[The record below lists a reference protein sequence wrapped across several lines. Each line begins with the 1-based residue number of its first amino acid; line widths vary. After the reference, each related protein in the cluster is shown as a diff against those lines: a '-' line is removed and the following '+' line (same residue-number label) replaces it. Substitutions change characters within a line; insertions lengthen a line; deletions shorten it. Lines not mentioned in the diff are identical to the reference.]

1 MSREHMCHD
10 SFWGVAAK
18 ISKTTLC
25 AMTHL
30 RRYQR
35 QYQDIKDGHIK
46 HKNMCHDS
54 FWQWPWRYQRRR
66 YQRQQYVPW
75 RGWSLRK
82 KRKKQKD
89 FSFLF
94 GTQSKARAGW
104 PTRLRLVR
112 ATPWADFAVITTQL
126 WSTITAIFSRVNN
139 FAFNCYLR
147 PRSWDYCQMFY
158 SMQVSFRFHSLRT
171 LWDALR
177 HLYLRISAQR
187 FEPGGLIEQ
196 RRFRI
201 TFLGDDQIVE
211 WQTNKVK
218 RERQISVVKRPQKS
232 AGLELQLC
240 SFLLKMN
247 LAKKTDKIWPP
258 KPHTLAHA
266 EIRNSVTRW
275 DSCRIH
281 ANQKRGKEWSFSDC
295 LF

>member
-1 MSREHMCHD
+1 MCHD

-104 PTRLRLVR
+104 PTRLRLVW
-112 ATPWADFAVITTQL
+112 ATPWADFAVINAQL
-126 WSTITAIFSRVNN
+126 WSTMTAVFSWVDG
-139 FAFNCYLR
+139 FAFNYYIR
-147 PRSWDYCQMFY
+147 PRSWGYCQIFKTIDL
-158 SMQVSFRFHSLRT
+158 FLLNARSLSIFT
-171 LWDALR
+171 LWDAVR
-177 HLYLRISAQR
+177 YLYLWVSAQR
-187 FEPGGLIEQ
+187 FEPGGFIEP

-201 TFLGDDQIVE
+201 IF
-211 WQTNKVK
+211 
-218 RERQISVVKRPQKS
+218 P
-232 AGLELQLC
+232 
-240 SFLLKMN
+240 
-247 LAKKTDKIWPP
+247 
-258 KPHTLAHA
+258 
-266 EIRNSVTRW
+266 
-275 DSCRIH
+275 
-281 ANQKRGKEWSFSDC
+281 
-295 LF
+295 